1 MFDKRTIKKS
11 IIIILIVIGILFAMT
26 LIRRTLSRYESK
38 AISSVE
44 ADLAFF
50 VVDEAFQTKDFFL
63 GEIQPIPAGETIEE
77 GHTDYDKYYKEIIL
91 TVQNYSDVHST
102 VPIDYDIIVDAT
114 TNMPLEY
121 EIYELEDLDKG
132 GNWERCITEPDNIY
146 EKNGVFYK
154 RVKAPAGSD
163 DGSDPNDFHFAPVVD
178 EIDTIK
184 IKVYFPSY
192 ENDDLTSTKN
202 NYQFADKLEYLKI
215 QVDARQKIVEPVGGE
230 S

>member
-11 IIIILIVIGILFAMT
+11 IIIILIVIGILFAIT

-38 AISSVE
+38 ATSTVE

-50 VVDEAFQTKDFFL
+50 VVDESFQTKDFFL
-63 GEIQPIPAGETIEE
+63 GEIQPLPVDEEITE
-77 GHTDYDKYYKEIIL
+77 GHEDYDKYYKEIIL

-102 VPIDYDIIVDAT
+102 VPIDYDIIVDAS

-121 EIYELEDLDKG
+121 EIYELEDSGDF
-132 GNWERCITEPDNIY
+132 EACSITENIV
-146 EKNGVFYK
+146 ENPTGVFYK
-154 RVKAPAGSD
+154 EVVASAENAA
-163 DGSDPNDFHFAPVVD
+163 NDFHFAAVED

-192 ENDDLTSTKN
+192 ANDDLTSSTN
-202 NYQFADKLEYLKI
+202 NYQFADKIEYLKI
-215 QVDARQKIVEPVGGE
+215 TVDARQKIVEEVAGGGE

>member
-11 IIIILIVIGILFAMT
+11 IIIILIVIGILFAIT

-50 VVDEAFQTKDFFL
+50 VVDEAFQTKDFFV
-63 GEIQPIPAGETIEE
+63 GEIQPHPVGETIGEE
-77 GHTDYDKYYKEIIL
+77 HPDYDKYYKEIIL
-91 TVQNYSDVHST
+91 TVQNFSDVHST

-121 EIYELEDLDKG
+121 EIYELEDAAKG
-132 GNWERCITEPDNIY
+132 GNWERCTTEPDAIY
-146 EKNGVFYK
+146 EKNGIYYK
-154 RVKAPAGSD
+154 QVKAPAGEAGD
-163 DGSDPNDFHFAPVVD
+163 SDPNDFHFAPVVD
-178 EIDTIK
+178 EVDTIK
-184 IKVYFPSY
+184 IKVYFPNY
-192 ENDDLTSTKN
+192 ENDDLNTTKN

-215 QVDARQKIVEPVGGE
+215 QVDARQRITEPAGGE